1 MRRCA
6 RSGGPSGKTDRN
18 KKVLPRR
25 EFSRQLHNRRQITV
39 TVVEAIIEG
48 IIQGAT
54 EFLPVSSSG
63 HLSLSKHFLG
73 ISVDS
78 LLFDVM
84 LHVGTLVAVLAVY
97 YKVVLRLIVAFGLLV
112 KDLVTGQF
120 RWSRMNED
128 RRLLIML
135 IIALIP
141 LFLLF
146 LPVPGT
152 GMKVKD
158 FADVFATD
166 NDIVLEGCALIVTSI
181 LLTLGILASRRSQGA
196 HLVMRK
202 KYEHNGRE
210 AFRVSDAI
218 AVGVTQCIA
227 AVFPGVSR
235 SGSTLS
241 VGLMRGVDRQAALDF
256 SFVLGIPSI
265 LAASVL
271 TVKDAIHE
279 NVAVEAAP
287 LIAGMV
293 TAAVV
298 GFLAIK
304 LLRWMVTTNKLHVFA
319 WYTLILGIV
328 SVVVGVIEH
337 TTGVNVFTGAAITFS

>member
-1 MRRCA
+1 M
-6 RSGGPSGKTDRN
+6 
-18 KKVLPRR
+18 
-25 EFSRQLHNRRQITV
+25 
-39 TVVEAIIEG
+39 TVVEAIIQG

-73 ISVDS
+73 IQVDS

-84 LHVGTLVAVLAVY
+84 LHVGTLIAVLVVY
-97 YKVVLRLIVAFGLLV
+97 YKVVIRLIVAFGLLI

-120 RWSRMNED
+120 KWSRMNDD
-128 RRLLIML
+128 RRLLLML
-135 IIALIP
+135 MIALIP

-146 LPVPGT
+146 VPVPGT
-152 GMKVKD
+152 GMQIKD
-158 FADVFATD
+158 FADVWATD
-166 NDIVLEGCALIVTSI
+166 SDIVLEGCALIVTSI
-181 LLTLGILASRRSQGA
+181 LLTLGILASNRVQGA
-196 HLVMRK
+196 HMNSVMRK
-202 KYEHNGRE
+202 KYEHSGRE
-210 AFRVSDAI
+210 SFRAGDAV
-218 AVGVTQCIA
+218 AVGITQCIA

-271 TVKDAIHE
+271 TVKDAVQE
-279 NVAVEAAP
+279 NVVVGTAP
-287 LIAGMV
+287 LIAGMI

-328 SVVVGVIEH
+328 SVVIGIIEH
-337 TTGVNVFTGAAITFS
+337 STGVNMFTGAAIVF